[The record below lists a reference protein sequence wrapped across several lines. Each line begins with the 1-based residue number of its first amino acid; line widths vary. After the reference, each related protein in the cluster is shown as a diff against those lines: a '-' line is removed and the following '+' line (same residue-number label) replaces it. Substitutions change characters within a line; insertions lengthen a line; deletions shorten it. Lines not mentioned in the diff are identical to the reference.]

1 LNDRNGTRPASAWQI
16 AAALAAVYVVWGSTY
31 LAIRIAIESLP
42 PFWMASGR
50 FVIAGALLYGFA
62 RWRGAERPTAEHW
75 RSAAL
80 VGTLL
85 LGFGN
90 GGVVWAEQRVD
101 SGVAALIVSTVPLWM
116 VVLDWLRPGGVRPR
130 LGVFAGLA
138 LGFVGLVLLI
148 RPSSAG
154 AIDLIGV
161 GVLMLGSLGWAWGS
175 LQSRFLRLPESP
187 LLATAMEMLTGS
199 VALGLLGAVTGES
212 SRFHLSAVTPRS
224 WLAVLYLILIGALV
238 GYTAYVWLL
247 RVASPALV
255 STYAYVNP
263 VVAVLLGWA
272 FASEPLTAKTLGA
285 AAVILTGVALITIS
299 RGRTARKERREER
312 EAVCLAAEETA

>member
-1 LNDRNGTRPASAWQI
+1 MNDRNGTRPASAWQI